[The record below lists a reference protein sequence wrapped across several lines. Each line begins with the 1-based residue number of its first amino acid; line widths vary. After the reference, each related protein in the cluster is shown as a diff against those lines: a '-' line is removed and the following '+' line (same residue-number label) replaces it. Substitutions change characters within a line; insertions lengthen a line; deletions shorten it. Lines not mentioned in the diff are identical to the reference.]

1 MSNSL
6 DEEVAMMNVLSE
18 KLLISEIVQP
28 DEEHVFLDEDV
39 QTTSWS
45 KGERQPVKFRDSSFA
60 IVFLAQVTVIVVV
73 GMAWGLPALNN
84 KGDDVPSTRTP
95 HFAGALWIIS
105 WSFLTSII
113 LSGVAL
119 LLMARF
125 AENMLKFSVLYSIF
139 SSLVLVVISL
149 IQGYSGAA
157 ISASCTLLVAC
168 AYAWSVWDRLPF
180 ATANLVTALSAIQMN
195 WGLLLIPYTFCIV
208 TCGYSLLWILS
219 LIGVYKHSNLK
230 CDENGVCDSSLNKGI
245 FILFLLA
252 FFWTQQVIKNVIH
265 VTVAGVVGS
274 WWFVPEES
282 NSGCSKSVTDS
293 LARSM
298 TSSLGSICMGSL
310 LVSVVQVVHH
320 LVTQAKGNGRRNDIV
335 YCIAE
340 CLLNQLNKLIK
351 YFNKW
356 SYVYIGL
363 YGYSYMEA
371 GTKVMTL
378 FKSRGWDAII
388 NDQLV
393 LRVLSLVSF
402 VIGTI
407 TGLISV
413 FIVQTHPSIIS
424 VFDDGD
430 VVWVS
435 FFCGLLMGTVVAGIL
450 MSVVASAVDTVVVL
464 YAESP
469 LDLHA
474 NYPFL
479 SQQMVEAWSA
489 TYPQEYRLVTSSTL
503 V

>member
-1 MSNSL
+1 MLN
-6 DEEVAMMNVLSE
+6 DLSE
-18 KLLISEIVQP
+18 KLLTSEIVQP
-28 DEEHVFLDEDV
+28 DEELVFLDEALH
-39 QTTSWS
+39 TPSWG
-45 KGERQPVKFRDSSFA
+45 KGERQSVKFRDSSFA
-60 IVFLAQVTVIVVV
+60 IAFLAQFIVVVVV
-73 GMAWGLPALNN
+73 GMTWGLPALNDN
-84 KGDDVPSTRTP
+84 SDDSPSTWTP
-95 HFAGALWIIS
+95 HFGGVLWIIF
-105 WSFLTSII
+105 WSFLTSIV

-125 AENMLKFSVLYSIF
+125 AENMLKFSVFFSIF
-139 SSLVLVVISL
+139 SSLVFMVICFT
-149 IQGYSGAA
+149 QGYIGAG
-157 ISASCTLLVAC
+157 ISASCTFLFAC
-168 AYAWSVWDRLPF
+168 AYAWSVRNRLSF
-180 ATANLVTALSAIQMN
+180 ATANLVTALSAILTN

-208 TCGYSLLWILS
+208 TCGYSLLWILG
-219 LIGVYKHSNLK
+219 LIGIYKHSNPK
-230 CDENGVCDSSLNKGI
+230 CDENGVCNSFLSRGI

-252 FFWTQQVIKNVIH
+252 FFWTQQVIKNIIH

-310 LVSVVQVVHH
+310 LVSTVQVVHH
-320 LVTQAKGNGRRNDIV
+320 LVVQAKRHGRRNDIV

-340 CLLNQLNKLIK
+340 CLLNQLDKLAQ

-356 SYVYIGL
+356 SYVYVGL

-393 LRVLSLVSF
+393 FRVLSLVSF

-407 TGLISV
+407 TGLVGIL
-413 FIVQTHPSIIS
+413 IVQTHPSIIS
-424 VFDDGD
+424 IVDHDDA
-430 VVWVS
+430 VWMAFLS
-435 FFCGLLMGTVVAGIL
+435 GLLIGTVVAGIL

-469 LDLHA
+469 LDFHA

-479 SQQMVEAWSA
+479 YQQMVEAWSA